1 MQLKRK
7 PKHSDSD
14 WQKILL
20 ANKIHTQ
27 RSMLLQ
33 DLSYITSVTTTA
45 ELNEMEYS

>member
-20 ANKIHTQ
+20 ANKVHTQ
-27 RSMLLQ
+27 RLMMYA
-33 DLSYITSVTTTA
+33 DLSYIVNKTSVTA
-45 ELNEMEYS
+45 AN